1 MRKGEPGAYIEYRR
15 EGSAF
20 SLNRGQQMQRSGK
33 MNKTEK
39 YLELMLLVLKAD
51 GIIDER
57 ERALIYRMIKNVG
70 MKDELVQKYD
80 ARLKIDNSEDREQI
94 LTEIAS
100 DLDPATLT
108 GMVRDAYI
116 MADAD
121 NNIHPAEVQVIN
133 DFLAKAGI
141 PGERFKEIETWARK
155 NIAHLKRGQRLMTRP
170 GA

>member
-1 MRKGEPGAYIEYRR
+1 
-15 EGSAF
+15 
-20 SLNRGQQMQRSGK
+20 

-39 YLELMLLVLKAD
+39 YLELMVLVLKAD

-57 ERALIYRMIKNVG
+57 ERALMYRMIKNVG
-70 MKDELVQKYD
+70 MKDELVEKYD
-80 ARLKIDNSEDREQI
+80 AKLTIDNSENKEKI

-121 NNIHPAEVQVIN
+121 NTIDPSEVQVIN
-133 DFLAKAGI
+133 EFLGKAGI
-141 PGERFKEIETWARK
+141 PEERFKEIETWARK

-170 GA
+170 RSERGG